1 MYRPD
6 EVRQMTTPMMVYKTE
21 EKFVLGVK
29 TKVLTPADKVF
40 CNFKTYGGT
49 EKEVN
54 GVIAVEDTATITC
67 WYHPCITSDCILERL
82 TDGARFE
89 VLGEPEN
96 IEQRNMV
103 MRFKVRRVKGGA

>member
-6 EVRQMTTPMMVYKTE
+6 EIKQMTTPMMVYKAE
-21 EKFVLGVK
+21 ETYELGVK
-29 TKVLTPADKVF
+29 VKRLTPADKVF

-54 GVIAVEDTATITC
+54 GVIAVEDTANITC
-67 WYHPCITSDCILERL
+67 WYHPSITSDCILERL

-89 VLGEPEN
+89 ILGEPEN

-103 MRFKVRRVKGGA
+103 MKFKVRRIKGGA